1 MGKEEKEMSK
11 LNDFLL
17 QFGADKFMHF
27 MVGAAVYGVTES
39 WIILIFIAF
48 GKELYD
54 HIDYGNWSNKDV
66 LATILGGISA
76 FISKWMWAMI
86 PFEVY

>member
-1 MGKEEKEMSK
+1 MSK

-27 MVGAAVYGVTES
+27 MVGAAVFGITES
-39 WIILIFIAF
+39 WIILSFIAF

-66 LATILGGISA
+66 LATMLGGFCA
-76 FISKWMWAMI
+76 FLGSSIWASL

>member
-1 MGKEEKEMSK
+1 MSK
-11 LNDFLL
+11 LNDFFL

-27 MVGAAVYGVTES
+27 MSGAAAYGITES
-39 WIILIFIAF
+39 WIIVLLMAF

-54 HIDYGNWSNKDV
+54 HIDHKAWSNKDAF
-66 LATILGGISA
+66 ATILGGICA
-76 FISKWMWAMI
+76 FISSSIWALL

>member
-1 MGKEEKEMSK
+1 MSK

-54 HIDYGNWSNKDV
+54 HLDYGNWSNKDV

>member
-1 MGKEEKEMSK
+1 MSK

>member
-1 MGKEEKEMSK
+1 MSK

-17 QFGADKFMHF
+17 QIGADKFMHF
-27 MVGAAVYGVTES
+27 MVGAAVYGITES

-54 HIDYGNWSNKDV
+54 HLDYGNWSNKDV

>member
-1 MGKEEKEMSK
+1 MSK
-11 LNDFLL
+11 LIDFLL

-27 MVGAAVYGVTES
+27 MVGAAVYGITES

-54 HIDYGNWSNKDV
+54 HLDYGNWSNKDV

>member
-1 MGKEEKEMSK
+1 MSK

-39 WIILIFIAF
+39 WIILSFVAF
-48 GKELYD
+48 GKEGYD
-54 HIDYGNWSNKDV
+54 HLDYGNWSNKDIV
-66 LATILGGISA
+66 ATMLGGISA
-76 FISKWMWAMI
+76 FISKWMWVMI

>member
-1 MGKEEKEMSK
+1 MSK

-27 MVGAAVYGVTES
+27 MVGAAVYGITES

-54 HIDYGNWSNKDV
+54 HLDYGNWSNKDV

>member
-1 MGKEEKEMSK
+1 MSK

-54 HIDYGNWSNKDV
+54 HLDYGNWSNKDV
-66 LATILGGISA
+66 FATILGGISA